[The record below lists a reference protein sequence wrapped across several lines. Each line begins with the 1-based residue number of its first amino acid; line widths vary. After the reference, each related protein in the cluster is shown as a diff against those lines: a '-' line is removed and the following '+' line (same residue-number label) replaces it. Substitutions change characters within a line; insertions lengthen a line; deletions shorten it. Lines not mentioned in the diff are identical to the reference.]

1 MVTVVLFFNIL
12 VFKNNQKIKTI
23 NTNLLIVKT
32 DL

>member
-12 VFKNNQKIKTI
+12 VFKNNLKIKTI
-23 NTNLLIVKT
+23 NTNSLIIKT